1 MICYTLSD
9 CVLNNINIAPN
20 PKEILTDLLM
30 VFAQNKNPYKIAIDK
45 KGKIIDIYS
54 RTDNPAILYW
64 LQIMSDFPKSWECIN
79 VENFDSV
86 KTQEESFLLLCSQT
100 TDKMLIVYS
109 HNEWIK
115 KYYNSNKDILYN
127 GVQLKVLDREEA
139 IRHLMPTEKVV
150 NIINDSIVAMNGSN
164 INNAKILKK

>member
-1 MICYTLSD
+1 MD
-9 CVLNNINIAPN
+9 
-20 PKEILTDLLM
+20 
-30 VFAQNKNPYKIAIDK
+30 
-45 KGKIIDIYS
+45 
-54 RTDNPAILYW
+54 
-64 LQIMSDFPKSWECIN
+64 
-79 VENFDSV
+79 
-86 KTQEESFLLLCSQT
+86 
-100 TDKMLIVYS
+100 
-109 HNEWIK
+109 K